1 MNKFKLSFLVLFL
14 CCLSSFVFATNFATD
29 NTEWWTL
36 QTSQTEGLKDQS
48 INEHNLTSTGSTYTA
63 LENAFTFT
71 TIGALTSASIN
82 FNQENTHNFWIKGNM
97 KEGYI
102 LDYATA
108 DSNSDRFSF
117 NVLAGGEIRVFI
129 RGAGGE
135 NFYRDTSDPINSN
148 QWEMVTVVFDSDPDQ
163 LNIYVNGTLNQGE
176 LIGTTS
182 EVNLQTTLNI
192 GQSISAGSKLT
203 GLLSGISIFDITLNS
218 AEISDLYAEGRDYD
232 LYSINTFTISPNNY
246 GGYQLLNYN
255 ATVNGTNY
263 NTTTGTIITDLNQTG
278 IVNISITASNNNSD
292 LTLSY
297 LDYNLSNNLLFN
309 YSVLEVTA
317 NNSRTGLPISTFT
330 TTINDTLNQT
340 SQENKTYY
348 YLTNGTYN
356 LNVSPIGYNYNVTTL
371 ILPLGLTEL
380 VSEHYAKES
389 VLINIFN
396 ATSGLRLNE
405 TNVSI
410 QLELNDNITLANT
423 STGEL
428 FLSNLTTGQ
437 YQFRFYADDFENTYY
452 EVDIDSNSFQ
462 ILNVYMTETTP
473 LEVVFTVK
481 KKNTVQVIENVIVSI
496 KKLVGVEWVLVNS
509 LITDLSGK
517 VTFSYENNLRYKFVV
532 TADGYDTKSFEL
544 NPIIFSSYNIFMDTN
559 IEVNTPN
566 SHKLSVS
573 YSPGIYYNNKNNTFA
588 VIFSSPTGSLEY
600 YDYTITFKNTS
611 LSDSGN
617 NAYGEELTDVLEI
630 LNSSFGDQLF
640 LEYRYLLTGNDMQ
653 TVTLSYFVS
662 DPDAEGFTFLD
673 VGNSYGMGLLERVA
687 IITILLLLVG
697 GVAYLFGGVVT
708 STVSSLLILGYFL
721 FLNFVSGWIII
732 PTMLFLFLV
741 LIGGSFK

>member
-14 CCLSSFVFATNFATD
+14 CCLSSFVSA
-29 NTEWWTL
+29 
-36 QTSQTEGLKDQS
+36 
-48 INEHNLTSTGSTYTA
+48 
-63 LENAFTFT
+63 T
-71 TIGALTSASIN
+71 TIIEDDFDRPDSGTIGGNWTTVGTAEIESNRGKIIDNGASNDYIYQSFLGVEDMTLEFDFEVTTVTAFYFTLYDGASFVLRGWYDGTNINIYTGASYIAVASI
-82 FNQENTHNFWIKGNM
+82 
-97 KEGYI
+97 
-102 LDYATA
+102 
-108 DSNSDRFSF
+108 
-117 NVLAGGEIRVFI
+117 
-129 RGAGGE
+129 
-135 NFYRDTSDPINSN
+135 
-148 QWEMVTVVFDSDPDQ
+148 
-163 LNIYVNGTLNQGE
+163 
-176 LIGTTS
+176 
-182 EVNLQTTLNI
+182 
-192 GQSISAGSKLT
+192 
-203 GLLSGISIFDITLNS
+203 
-218 AEISDLYAEGRDYD
+218 
-232 LYSINTFTISPNNY
+232 SINTEYEINLKDFNFTTKTLNAYVNDVDKGSFAFESTSLPDSVSFTAGDAGTTQTVYLDNFRITDGVPDPANFTITARDYTS
-246 GGYQLLNYN
+246 LVSLSIFN